1 MSPDQS
7 CRAQLG
13 LPWLGDTGCCF
24 SASKLSHGAERGDTG
39 AEANRTQ
46 ERVEGYLL
54 GAGNSLALTVLSAQS
69 TAWTRS
75 VPSQQQPS
83 AVGNLRKPVR
93 GR

>member
-24 SASKLSHGAERGDTG
+24 SASKLSRGAERGDTG

-46 ERVEGYLL
+46 ERVEGCLL
-54 GAGNSLALTVLSAQS
+54 GAGNSLALRALHGPGVSPASSSPLQ
-69 TAWTRS
+69 WEI
-75 VPSQQQPS
+75 
-83 AVGNLRKPVR
+83 
-93 GR
+93 